1 MRYANEIVPE
11 TCLDMA
17 AEFLNKLAGCDFGK
31 SLNVTVLQKY
41 APAKSHE
48 KTWELTG
55 WFSVVKP
62 CNCLIFNEKQKNYGA
77 ASMPTCSGFQANV

>member
-1 MRYANEIVPE
+1 MLHANEVVLE

-31 SLNVTVLQKY
+31 QLNITALQKC

-48 KTWELTG
+48 KTWELAV
-55 WFSVVKP
+55 WSSVVRP
-62 CNCLIFNEKQKNYGA
+62 CNCLIFNE
-77 ASMPTCSGFQANV
+77 